1 MKVYYAKDAP
11 LEPLKNKKIAVIG
24 YGSQGRA
31 QALNLKDSG
40 LDVTIGLRA
49 GSTTA
54 ARVKEDG
61 LKTDTVENAVKQAD
75 IVMVLL
81 PDENQGEAYAASIKD
96 NLSSGKSLFFSHG
109 FSIHF
114 GQIVPPNDVNVAM
127 VAPKGVG
134 PMVREEYQKGGG
146 VPCLVAV
153 HQDVTGNTLSLAL
166 AYANGIGGAKSGII
180 ETTFRNET
188 ETDLFGEQ
196 AVLCGGMTNLMRAG
210 FETLTEAGYP
220 PEMAY
225 FECIHEMKLIVDLIY
240 KSGLSGMRRKI
251 SNTAEYGDYVAG
263 PYVIDSGVKKRMKKV
278 LKNIRSGKFARDWM
292 DENRSGRPSFDKTRA
307 EWEKHPLEKTGAE
320 LRGMM
325 NWLIN
330 K

>member
-1 MKVYYAKDAP
+1 MKVYYEKDAP
-11 LEPLKNKKIAVIG
+11 LTPLKDKKIAVIG

-31 QALNLKDSG
+31 QSLNLKDSG
-40 LDVTIGLRA
+40 LNVIIGLRA
-49 GSTTA
+49 GSA
-54 ARVKEDG
+54 SAEKAKADG
-61 LKTDTVENAVKQAD
+61 LMTDTIENAVRGAD
-75 IVMVLL
+75 VVMILL
-81 PDENQGEAYAASIKD
+81 PDEIQGEAFNASVRD
-96 NLSSGKSLFFSHG
+96 NLAPGKTLLFSHG

-114 GQIVPPNDVNVAM
+114 GRITPPEGVNVAM

-153 HQDVTGNTLSLAL
+153 HKDVTGNALTLAL
-166 AYANGIGGAKSGII
+166 AYANGIGGARSGII

-188 ETDLFGEQ
+188 ESDLFGEQ
-196 AVLCGGMTNLMRAG
+196 AVLCGGMTNLMKAG
-210 FETLTEAGYP
+210 FETLVEAGYP

-240 KSGLSGMRRKI
+240 TTGISGMRNKI

-263 PYVIDSGVKKRMKKV
+263 PYVINNGVKKRMKKV
-278 LKNIRSGKFARDWM
+278 LKRIQTGKFAKEWM
-292 DENRSGRPSFDKTRA
+292 NENKKGLPLFKASR
-307 EWEKHPLEKTGAE
+307 EKWGSHPLEKTGAS
-320 LRGMM
+320 LRKLMP
-325 NWLIN
+325 WLN

>member
-49 GSTTA
+49 GSATA

-61 LKTDTVENAVKQAD
+61 LKTDTVENAVKQTD
-75 IVMVLL
+75 IIMVLL
-81 PDENQGEAYAASIKD
+81 PDENQGEAYDASIK
-96 NLSSGKSLFFSHG
+96 NSLSAGKSLFFSHG

-114 GQIVPPNDVNVAM
+114 EQIVPPKNVNVAM

-134 PMVREEYQKGGG
+134 PMVREEYKKGGG

-153 HQDVTGNTLSLAL
+153 HQDVTGNALSLAL
-166 AYANGIGGAKSGII
+166 AYANGIGGARAGII
-180 ETTFRNET
+180 ETTFATET

-196 AVLCGGMTNLMRAG
+196 AVLCGGMTSLMRAG
-210 FETLTEAGYP
+210 FETLVEAGYP
-220 PEMAY
+220 PEAAY
-225 FECIHEMKLIVDLIY
+225 FECVHEMKLIVDMIY
-240 KSGLSGMRRKI
+240 SAGFNGMREKI

-263 PYVIDSGVKKRMKKV
+263 PFVIDNGVKRRMKKV
-278 LKNIRSGKFARDWM
+278 LKNIRSGKFAREWM
-292 DENRSGRPSFDKTRA
+292 AENRKGRPLFNKSRSFWKEHTM
-307 EWEKHPLEKTGAE
+307 EKTGTE

-325 NWLIN
+325 SWL
-330 K
+330 KK